1 MLSTMILLPQAHHQA
16 LALQEVALLTQQN
29 QRLEAI
35 QTNLVTK
42 QQSCVSG
49 ARLRRL
55 SFRAW
60 ESYAVLTVEKVS
72 RLGAECNLMLFA
84 WLKPKL
90 MRLQRAWREA
100 SQRLEAITAA
110 LPLWI
115 QRVAERH
122 IIHKAWL
129 SWRCSTGSTGTNV
142 RAAEV
147 RQTGTQA
154 PERQLLRRPSA
165 KDVLSEVREMQQN
178 SLGPQRGQQAAPNNS
193 TASTDPLVPWAAV

>member
-1 MLSTMILLPQAHHQA
+1 MLLTLISLPQAHNQVRPLQA
-16 LALQEVALLTQQN
+16 ALLMQQN

-35 QTNLVTK
+35 QTKLMTR
-42 QQSCVSG
+42 QQHCVSG

-60 ESYAVLTVEKVS
+60 ESYAVLAAEKVS
-72 RLGAECNLMLFA
+72 RVSMEGDLMLFA
-84 WLKPKL
+84 FLKPKL
-90 MRLQRAWREA
+90 MWLQRAWREA

-122 IIHKAWL
+122 IYNKVWL
-129 SWRCSTGSTGTNV
+129 SWQCSV
-142 RAAEV
+142 RAPEV
-147 RQTGTQA
+147 RQAGTQA

-165 KDVLSEVREMQQN
+165 KEVLSEVWEMQQN
-178 SLGPQRGQQAAPNNS
+178 SLGPQPGRHAAPKNS
-193 TASTDPLVPWAAV
+193 STSTDPLVPWAAV